1 MGVLLTLNETKHYL
15 RVDNDED
22 DALISSL
29 IITSRI
35 LTEEIIRCNLDE
47 FEMLPDLIK
56 QAMLIIIGTLYE
68 ERQVEKNDKE
78 GLALDATLD
87 LVKKCYSCTERKNS
101 DENRKTK

>member
-1 MGVLLTLNETKHYL
+1 MGVLLTVNETKHYL

-87 LVKKCYSCTERKNS
+87 LVKKMLFMYRK
-101 DENRKTK
+101 EKF

>member
-78 GLALDATLD
+78 GLVLDETLD
-87 LVKKCYSCTERKNS
+87 LVKKMLFMYRK
-101 DENRKTK
+101 EKF

>member
-15 RVDNDED
+15 RVDYDED

-87 LVKKCYSCTERKNS
+87 LVKKMLFMYRK
-101 DENRKTK
+101 EKF

>member
-35 LTEEIIRCNLDE
+35 LTEEILRCNLDE

-87 LVKKCYSCTERKNS
+87 LVKKMLFMYRK
-101 DENRKTK
+101 EKF

>member
-47 FEMLPDLIK
+47 FEMLPDLIM

-87 LVKKCYSCTERKNS
+87 LVKKMLFMYRK
-101 DENRKTK
+101 EKF

>member
-22 DALISSL
+22 DALIFSL

-87 LVKKCYSCTERKNS
+87 LVKKMLFMYRK
-101 DENRKTK
+101 EKF

>member
-87 LVKKCYSCTERKNS
+87 LVKKML
-101 DENRKTK
+101 

>member
-47 FEMLPDLIK
+47 FEILPDLIK

-87 LVKKCYSCTERKNS
+87 LVKKMLFMYRK
-101 DENRKTK
+101 EKF

>member
-1 MGVLLTLNETKHYL
+1 MGVLLTLNEAKHYL

-56 QAMLIIIGTLYE
+56 QAMLIVIGTLYE

-87 LVKKCYSCTERKNS
+87 LVKKMLFMYRK
-101 DENRKTK
+101 EKF

>member
-87 LVKKCYSCTERKNS
+87 LVKKMLFMYRK
-101 DENRKTK
+101 EKF

>member
-47 FEMLPDLIK
+47 LEMLPDLIK

-78 GLALDATLD
+78 GLALDETLD
-87 LVKKCYSCTERKNS
+87 LVKKMLFMYRK
-101 DENRKTK
+101 EKF

>member
-47 FEMLPDLIK
+47 FEMLPDIIK

-87 LVKKCYSCTERKNS
+87 LVKKMLFMYRK
-101 DENRKTK
+101 EKF

>member
-1 MGVLLTLNETKHYL
+1 MSVLLTLNETKHYL

-87 LVKKCYSCTERKNS
+87 LVKKMLFMYRK
-101 DENRKTK
+101 EKF